1 MLSNFHSFTTYPA
14 SSCKDSGSC
23 LRIRPV
29 SMRTGVKSTKC
40 GPNSAP
46 VWFCPFWSPS
56 RHHEKLYL
64 FIIAHLPE
72 IEKTDA
78 TDTTLTWH
86 VQFDVLK
93 KTLVFSK
100 AVIVM
105 INYNQAFEGRGDG
118 FRNLAISLSQIV
130 GTGDS
135 NEPFYKSMIFVFTGA
150 VNMNGRPMKM
160 ETWKKLTLCQY
171 VLMDVAIC
179 VLMVFP

>member
-1 MLSNFHSFTTYPA
+1 M
-14 SSCKDSGSC
+14 
-23 LRIRPV
+23 
-29 SMRTGVKSTKC
+29 
-40 GPNSAP
+40 
-46 VWFCPFWSPS
+46 
-56 RHHEKLYL
+56 
-64 FIIAHLPE
+64 
-72 IEKTDA
+72 
-78 TDTTLTWH
+78 
-86 VQFDVLK
+86 
-93 KTLVFSK
+93 
-100 AVIVM
+100 M